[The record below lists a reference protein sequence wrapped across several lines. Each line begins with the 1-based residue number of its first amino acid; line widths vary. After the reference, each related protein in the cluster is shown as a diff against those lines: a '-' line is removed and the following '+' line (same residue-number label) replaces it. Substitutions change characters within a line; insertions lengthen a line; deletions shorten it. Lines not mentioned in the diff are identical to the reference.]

1 MASFL
6 QPSNLFGASSPGTQS
21 VSSAVFTN
29 STLSRD
35 ELFTYWY
42 QYLCLSLAST
52 CLLVPITRWTYR
64 AFRYRR
70 RRRRTAPKEKVV
82 GLDNADAGE
91 GTRRRRS
98 SCTPAHLDPPKSF
111 GFYAGLDVETFF
123 SRNYDLHILDTQ
135 RSAISSIPDGSEKSA
150 NHLLA
155 YVSTP
160 EVEEP
165 AGGKLLAILDELC
178 SLKYLPGFSGL
189 ALPATF
195 MAPSFFNDLLGRLAE
210 LGLAVVLMVHPGES
224 LLNDID
230 FRMVAGVV
238 FLNACILRNG
248 MRRDYFQALELR
260 EGLGRC
266 DRQRKLRPSFFV
278 GFLDLWDD
286 RPSPAVVRRSHK
298 YAKHHDAVI
307 HIGPALGITNVAQ
320 NQPSGEVSLSGF
332 DWLKRQDIIEVL
344 YPHPIPSIIRS
355 RRMLT

>member
-6 QPSNLFGASSPGTQS
+6 QPSNLFGSSSSAHTQS
-21 VSSAVFTN
+21 LSSAAFTN

-35 ELFTYWY
+35 KLLTHWY
-42 QYLCLSLAST
+42 QHLCLCLAVT
-52 CLLVPITRWTYR
+52 CLLLPITRWTYQ
-64 AFRYRR
+64 AFRDRR
-70 RRRRTAPKEKVV
+70 RRRRKAQKEKAV
-82 GLDNADAGE
+82 GLDKAEPGE
-91 GTRRRRS
+91 GTGRRRL

-111 GFYAGLDVETFF
+111 GFYAGPDVGTFF
-123 SRNYDLHILDTQ
+123 SRSYDLHILDTQ
-135 RSAISSIPDGSEKSA
+135 RSSLSSMPDASEKSA
-150 NHLLA
+150 KSLLA
-155 YVSTP
+155 YVSKP
-160 EVEEP
+160 DLEGS
-165 AGGKLLAILDELC
+165 AGGKLLAIQEELC
-178 SLKYLPGFSGL
+178 SLKCLPGFSGL

-195 MAPSFFNDLLGRLAE
+195 MASSSFNDLLGQLAE
-210 LGLAVVLMVHPGES
+210 SGLAVVLMVHPDES
-224 LLNDID
+224 ALNGID

-298 YAKHHDAVI
+298 FAKHHDAVI
-307 HIGPALGITNVAQ
+307 HIGPALSITDVEQ

-332 DWLKRQDIIEVL
+332 DWLKSQEIIEVL
-344 YPHPIPSIIRS
+344 
-355 RRMLT
+355 